1 MLTAIS
7 VIGHNLCQ
15 SLKHVLS
22 FHYPGKKYNVAGDI
36 TCYWATICA
45 ESTGIR
51 CRRRLYIL
59 LGHNMCREYRHQ
71 MSLATLHL
79 IGPQYVPRVPASDV
93 AGDIMRRGDTIC
105 WHTCRHRPN
114 GLVFGFD
121 KTHISLANAIKNV
134 YHTIFNSHGFPYQ
147 FLLFVVW

>member
-1 MLTAIS
+1 M
-7 VIGHNLCQ
+7 
-15 SLKHVLS
+15 
-22 FHYPGKKYNVAGDI
+22 
-36 TCYWATICA
+36 
-45 ESTGIR
+45 
-51 CRRRLYIL
+51 L

-71 MSLATLHL
+71 LSPATLHP

-93 AGDIMRRGDTIC
+93 AGDFTCYWATISAGSTGIRCRRRHYMLLGPQYVPRVPASIVAGDNMCRGDNIC
-105 WHTCRHRPN
+105 CHTCRHRPN

-147 FLLFVVW
+147 FLLFVV